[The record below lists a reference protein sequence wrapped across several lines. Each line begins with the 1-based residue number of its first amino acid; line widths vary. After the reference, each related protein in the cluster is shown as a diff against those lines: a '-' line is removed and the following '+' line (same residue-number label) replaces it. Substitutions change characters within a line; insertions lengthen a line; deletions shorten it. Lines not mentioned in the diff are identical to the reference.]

1 MTTPDDAAPPQPPHK
16 DDLLLDELSDRLDSL
31 KFFRAH
37 DTAQADQILEQ
48 FGAQG
53 VVEHDMLDQLSSRA
67 PLAHPDRFPEAH
79 RTALRAIEV
88 FDRNAARSPSTLPGG
103 GLGAL
108 SKPVVRLLIGIIV
121 HRHEKRVVN
130 HIRELYALREAS
142 SVEGTDEFHALRLGR
157 KQLTRLSPDLSD
169 AKVSLPAFLL
179 GGAVLSSATSF
190 LERAVS
196 DRILLLL
203 LSIVLAAVFLGA
215 FWCILTAAAIARRR
229 TRIALDRPLAA
240 LWETIGA
247 AGTPPQDN
255 SRSFALSSGILL
267 ITSWLI
273 VPAALAVIITT
284 T

>member
-1 MTTPDDAAPPQPPHK
+1 VPVTTPDEAASPPHK

-37 DTAQADQILEQ
+37 DEAQADQILEQ

-53 VVEHDMLDQLSSRA
+53 VVENDMLDQLSSRT

-79 RTALRAIEV
+79 RTAVRAIEV
-88 FDRNAARSPSTLPGG
+88 FDRNAARRPSSLPGG
-103 GLGAL
+103 RIGAL
-108 SKPVVRLLIGIIV
+108 AKPVVQVLVGIIV
-121 HRHEKRVVN
+121 HRHEKRVVG

-142 SVEGTDEFHALRLGR
+142 SVEGTDEFHSLRLGR

-203 LSIVLAAVFLGA
+203 LSIVVAAVFLGA
-215 FWCILTAAAIARRR
+215 FWCILMAAAIARRR

-247 AGTPPQDN
+247 AGQPPKDN
-255 SRSFALSSGILL
+255 SRSFAMSSGVLL
-267 ITSWLI
+267 VTAWLI
-273 VPAALAVIITT
+273 VPVVLTVVITT

>member
-1 MTTPDDAAPPQPPHK
+1 VTTADDAPPPPPPK
-16 DDLLLDELSDRLDSL
+16 DGLLLDELSNRLDSL

-37 DTAQADQILEQ
+37 DEAQADQILEE

-53 VVEHDMLDQLSSRA
+53 VVEHDMLDQLSSRV

-88 FDRNAARSPSTLPGG
+88 FDRNAARSPS
-103 GLGAL
+103 GLAAGPLTVIAR
-108 SKPVVRLLIGIIV
+108 PVVQLLIGIIV
-121 HRHEKRVVN
+121 HRHEKRVVS
-130 HIRELYALREAS
+130 HLRELYALREAS
-142 SVEGTDEFHALRLGR
+142 SVEGTPEFHALRLGR

-169 AKVSLPAFLL
+169 GNVSLPAFLL
-179 GGAVLSSATSF
+179 GGAVLSSATSA

-203 LSIVLAAVFLGA
+203 LSIVLAVVLLGA

-240 LWETIGA
+240 LWETFGA
-247 AGTPPQDN
+247 AGQPPKDN
-255 SRSFALSSGILL
+255 SRSFALSSGIVLL
-267 ITSWLI
+267 MSWLI
-273 VPAALAVIITT
+273 VPVVLAVVITT
-284 T
+284 A

>member
-1 MTTPDDAAPPQPPHK
+1 VSTPDDTTSPAHK

-37 DTAQADQILEQ
+37 DEAQADQILEQ

-53 VVEHDMLDQLSSRA
+53 QVEHDMLDQLSSRA
-67 PLAHPDRFPEAH
+67 PLAHPERFPEAH
-79 RTALRAIEV
+79 RTAVRAIEV
-88 FDRNAARSPSTLPGG
+88 FDRNAARRPSNLPAGR
-103 GLGAL
+103 LGAL
-108 SKPVVRLLIGIIV
+108 AKPVVQLLIGIIV
-121 HRHEKRVVN
+121 HRHEKRVVS

-142 SVEGTDEFHALRLGR
+142 SVEGSAEFHALRLGR

-247 AGTPPQDN
+247 AGQPPKDN
-255 SRSFALSSGILL
+255 SRSFALTSGILL
-267 ITSWLI
+267 VTSWLI
-273 VPAALAVIITT
+273 VPVVLAVVITT

>member
-1 MTTPDDAAPPQPPHK
+1 VSTPDDATSPPHK
-16 DDLLLDELSDRLDSL
+16 DDLILDELSDRLDSL

-37 DTAQADQILEQ
+37 DEAQADQILEQ

-53 VVEHDMLDQLSSRA
+53 VVEQDMLDQLSSRA
-67 PLAHPDRFPEAH
+67 PLAHPDRFSEAH
-79 RTALRAIEV
+79 RTAVRAVEV
-88 FDRNAARSPSTLPGG
+88 FDRNAARRPSTLPAGP
-103 GLGAL
+103 LGAL
-108 SKPVVRLLIGIIV
+108 AKPVVQLLIGIIV
-121 HRHEKRVVN
+121 HRHEKRVVS
-130 HIRELYALREAS
+130 HIRELYALREAN
-142 SVEGTDEFHALRLGR
+142 SVEGTPEFHALRLGR

-247 AGTPPQDN
+247 AGQPPKDN

-267 ITSWLI
+267 VTAWLI
-273 VPAALAVIITT
+273 VPVVLAVVITT

>member
-1 MTTPDDAAPPQPPHK
+1 MTTPDDATSAPHK

-31 KFFRAH
+31 RFFRAH
-37 DTAQADQILEQ
+37 DEVQADQILEQ

-67 PLAHPDRFPEAH
+67 PLAHPERFPEAH
-79 RTALRAIEV
+79 RTAVRAIEV
-88 FDRNAARSPSTLPGG
+88 FDRNAARRPSSLPAGR
-103 GLGAL
+103 LGAL
-108 SKPVVRLLIGIIV
+108 AKPVVQLLIGIIV
-121 HRHEKRVVN
+121 HRHEKRVVS
-130 HIRELYALREAS
+130 HIRELYALREAG

-247 AGTPPQDN
+247 AGQPPKDN

-267 ITSWLI
+267 VTAWLI
-273 VPAALAVIITT
+273 VPVVLAVVITT